1 MRMACI
7 LFPRLPIQLARRG
20 HAELPRS
27 LVLLAGD
34 GDGALVSAAS
44 PDASA
49 AGITVGMSAAGA
61 RARCSSAAFLPD
73 NAGECLETLE
83 AASAILR
90 ARATPSVAIG
100 GRDHLFISLAG
111 LELLFVDEATA
122 ASALVALVRTWTG
135 FDGRAGVAGT
145 RDAALEAARTAR
157 RYPVVVI
164 ESDTSGW
171 ETIAPWH
178 DDTLTAR
185 HNFPSASTSKDV
197 RARLV
202 HLLLRL
208 EAILDGR
215 GESFREVTVTLGTT
229 AGGSNSWRVGS
240 RAPMQR
246 AAEALALLGE
256 QLGPS
261 AFESVERIDVELA
274 RLGPAME
281 VVPSPAMAAPA
292 VFIQSPARPRQAHL
306 LRAS

>member
-1 MRMACI
+1 MRIACI
-7 LFPRLPIQLARRG
+7 LFPRLAIQIARRG
-20 HAELPRS
+20 HPGLGRS
-27 LVLLAGD
+27 LVLLAGE

-100 GRDHLFISLAG
+100 GRDHLFVSLAG
-111 LELLFVDEATA
+111 LEPLFVDEATA
-122 ASALVALVRTWTG
+122 ASALLGLARTWTG
-135 FDGRAGVAGT
+135 FDGRAGVGGT

-157 RYPVVVI
+157 RYPVVI
-164 ESDTSGW
+164 ESDTSGC

-185 HNFPSASTSKDV
+185 HSFPFASTPKDV

-215 GESFREVTVTLGTT
+215 GESFREVSVTLGTT
-229 AGGSNSWRVGS
+229 AGGSNSWRAGR

-256 QLGPS
+256 QLGPN

-274 RLGPAME
+274 RLGPATE
-281 VVPSPAMAAPA
+281 VVPIPAMAAPS